1 MIAENSEPKV
11 IKGKYRPEIDGLRAF
26 AVVSVIVNHFNKD
39 LLPGGYLG
47 VDIFFVISGYVITS
61 SLFGRNSKDF
71 KDFIIGFY
79 ERRIKRLI
87 PALAAFVVLTAI
99 AAHLLIQNA
108 GTFYITGALSLF
120 GVSNLYIMSQVG
132 GYWGF
137 NASINPFTQTWSL
150 GVEEQFYLLF
160 PFLIWFTGFG
170 RQTKNGARN
179 LFLVLGALAVLSL
192 INFLYLY
199 PSNQSAAYFL
209 MPFRFWEM
217 ATGCLIF
224 IGFQKRAPVEQ
235 FLEKVP
241 PLLVVGI
248 IVGVM
253 YLPLSWGEA
262 STVAV
267 VVLTS
272 ALIACLKNQTA
283 AFNIFTSPKIVYVG
297 LISYSL
303 YLWHWGILVLARWS
317 IGITKVTVIPLL
329 VLIFCMAV
337 LSYEAIEKNT
347 RRSAWSSRRFLTI
360 GKGLLIALGAASL
373 SILLGTKLRARFYL
387 GENRSTNPPQ
397 NIAPSSK
404 FYLIGDSHANDI
416 YNLLLNNG
424 SFDVIDYT
432 IGGCRFYF
440 DKSPKCSK
448 HSENAS
454 MLVSNVNP
462 GDVVIFASNYLP
474 KILEDED
481 DIDLMIKYFGSMLP
495 SLLDKDVT
503 VVLKLPH
510 PEANAP
516 KVGEGLMCKKE
527 IFRPIIDK
535 GCLVDGVPKKKHMI
549 RSNEAMKPL
558 FDFVKGSY
566 PDVLYWDISN
576 ITCPDD
582 QCFPVT
588 REKQYLQD
596 SSHLFLT
603 SATLSDDL
611 VRDLNKLLRNIY

>member
-1 MIAENSEPKV
+1 MI
-11 IKGKYRPEIDGLRAF
+11 
-26 AVVSVIVNHFNKD
+26 SVILNHFNKD

-61 SLFGRNSKDF
+61 SLFGRTSKDF
-71 KDFIIGFY
+71 KDFITGFY

-87 PALAAFVVLTAI
+87 PALAAFVTLTAI

-108 GTFYITGALSLF
+108 GTYYITGALSLF
-120 GVSNLYIMSQVG
+120 GVSNFYMMSQVG

-160 PFLIWFTGFG
+160 PFLIWFSGFG

-179 LFLVLGALAVLSL
+179 LFLLLGVLAVFSL

-224 IGFQKRAPVEQ
+224 LGFKEHASLEQ
-235 FLEKVP
+235 FLENVP
-241 PLLVVGI
+241 PLLVLALI
-248 IVGVM
+248 IGVM
-253 YLPLSWGEA
+253 YLPLSLSA
-262 STVAV
+262 VSTVAV

-272 ALIACLKNQTA
+272 VLIACLKNQTI
-283 AFNIFTSPKIVYVG
+283 AFNIFTSPMIIYVG

-303 YLWHWGILVLARWS
+303 YLWHWGVLVLARWS
-317 IGITKVTVIPLL
+317 IGITKVTVLPLF
-329 VLIFCMAV
+329 VLMFCMAV
-337 LSYEAIEKNT
+337 LSYEMIEKNT
-347 RRSAWSSRRFLTI
+347 RRSIWSSRRFLTI

-387 GENRSTNPPQ
+387 GENRSANPPS
-397 NIAPSSK
+397 NVLSSST

-440 DKSPKCSK
+440 HESLKCSA
-448 HSENAS
+448 HAQNTS
-454 MLVSNVNP
+454 MLVSSVKQK
-462 GDVVIFASNYLP
+462 DVVVFASNYLP
-474 KILEDED
+474 RILKDNDE
-481 DIDLMIKYFGSMLP
+481 IDLMIQYFESTLP
-495 SLLDKDVT
+495 SLLDKGVT

-510 PEANAP
+510 PEVNAP
-516 KVGEGLMCKKE
+516 TVAEGLMCKKE
-527 IFRPIIDK
+527 IFRPLIDK
-535 GCLVDGVPKKKHMI
+535 GCLVDGVLKNRHTKK
-549 RSNEAMKPL
+549 SQETMKPL
-558 FDFVKGSY
+558 IDFLKRSY
-566 PDVLYWDISN
+566 PEVLYWDISN
-576 ITCPDD
+576 ITCPGDK
-582 QCFPVT
+582 CFPVT
-588 REKQYLQD
+588 NEKQYLQD

-603 SATLSDDL
+603 SASLSDDL
-611 VRDLNKLLRNIY
+611 VRDLNKLLRKIY